1 MSVPISLKLRDNA
14 ALVDKISNFGSF
26 PPTQAYRDLWQGE
39 GLLLNLHDIS
49 MPTAAAFA
57 DQIIGIRSHG
67 VWAGVWEPVPASGD
81 DGTDRAKIIHEKIAA
96 IDAELAKRGQTIAAR
111 AKIDIVWLNLEGY
124 TITQWREFL
133 WGRIAID
140 GITKI
145 KGWRG
150 SGGQVGSTGGYRSGI
165 ATGVVDEPFKDG
177 SVKPHPDFKTA
188 RIELGVEGFEG
199 DMTPVDH
206 VAAVLDRIEGARWD
220 GTIFPEE
227 AYPIEQVL
235 GCYDGALARRGVR
248 PKHGGLHFT
257 LDRMREYGLV

>member
-1 MSVPISLKLRDNA
+1 VSVPTSPKLRDTA
-14 ALVDKISNFGSF
+14 AIVDKISNFGSF

-39 GLLLNLHDIS
+39 GLLLNLHDVS
-49 MPTAAAFA
+49 MPTAAAYA

-67 VWAGVWEPVPASGD
+67 VWAGVWEPVPPSGD
-81 DGTDRAKIIHEKIAA
+81 DGAGRAKIVHENIAA
-96 IDAELAKRGQTIAAR
+96 IDAELAKRGQTTAAR
-111 AKIDIVWLNLEGY
+111 AKIDVVGLNLEGY
-124 TITQWREFL
+124 SPTQAVEFL
-133 WGRIAID
+133 WGRIGVD

-150 SGGQVGSTGGYRSGI
+150 SGGQRGSNTGYRYGMASYWI
-165 ATGVVDEPFKDG
+165 DEPFKDG
-177 SVKPHPDFKTA
+177 SVKPHADLMLA
-188 RIELGVEGFEG
+188 RIMLAVEGFTG

-206 VAAVLDRIEGARWD
+206 VAAILDRIEGCRWD

-235 GCYDGALARRGVR
+235 GCYDGALGRRGVR